1 MLALL
6 ALLATTATTALTGCT
21 ALERAA
27 ADPGMRPGID
37 VPSERADV
45 STEPLG
51 APPTVVGGEG
61 GYAFM
66 LRHADGSP
74 VTFDPC
80 RQVHVAVNPAHE
92 PAGGRDLLLEAL
104 GDLSAATGLQF
115 VLDDDTT
122 EVMARARRTY
132 QPERYGDRWAPVLV
146 TWDSPATNP
155 LLAGD
160 VLGRAGPQ
168 SFTGPAPDSTRWVT
182 AQAVFNAP
190 ALDAQLR
197 LGHDEDAKA
206 VLLHELAHVVG
217 LDHVADPYQVMYD
230 TNAYPL
236 PSYRAGDRRG
246 LAELGRGRCY
256 DDH

>member
-1 MLALL
+1 MLAVL
-6 ALLATTATTALTGCT
+6 AGTAATGLTGCT

-27 ADPGMRPGID
+27 AAPGKRPGVD
-37 VPSERADV
+37 VPSAPV
-45 STEPLG
+45 G
-51 APPTVVGGEG
+51 AATRPIGTPPTVVGGEG
-61 GYAFM
+61 GFAFM
-66 LRHADGSP
+66 LQHADGSP

-80 RQVHVAVNPAHE
+80 RQVHVSVNPAHE
-92 PAGGRDLLLEAL
+92 PAGGRDLLLQAL
-104 GDLSAATGLQF
+104 GELSTATGLQF
-115 VLDDDTT
+115 VMDPDTT
-122 EVMARARRTY
+122 EVMTRDRRTY
-132 QPERYGDRWAPVLV
+132 QPDTYGDRWAPVLI

-168 SFTGPAPDSTRWVT
+168 SFTGTTADSTRWVT

-190 ALDAQLR
+190 ALDAQMR
-197 LGHDEDAKA
+197 LGRDEDAKA

-217 LDHVADPYQVMYD
+217 LDHVTDPYQVMYD

-246 LAELGRGRCY
+246 LAELGAGRCY
-256 DDH
+256 DDY

>member
-1 MLALL
+1 M
-6 ALLATTATTALTGCT
+6 LTGCT
-21 ALERAA
+21 ALQQATA
-27 ADPGMRPGID
+27 GPGLRPGVD
-37 VPSERADV
+37 VPSDPVEA
-45 STEPLG
+45 STRPIG

-61 GYAFM
+61 GYAFIAQ
-66 LRHADGSP
+66 HPDGSP

-80 RQVHVAVNPAHE
+80 RPVHVAVNPAHE
-92 PAGGRDLLLEAL
+92 PAGGRDLLLQAL
-104 GDLSAATGLQF
+104 GELSTATGLH
-115 VLDDDTT
+115 VVMDGDTT
-122 EVMARARRTY
+122 EVMTRDRRSY
-132 QPERYGDRWAPVLV
+132 QPDRYGDRWAPVLV

-168 SFTGPAPDSTRWVT
+168 AFTGTGRLDPVDDSTRWVT

-190 ALDAQLR
+190 ALHAQMR
-197 LGHDEDAKA
+197 LGQDEDAKA

-217 LDHVADPYQVMYD
+217 LGHVTDPYQVMFD

-246 LAELGRGRCY
+246 LAELGLGRCY
-256 DDH
+256 DDY

>member
-1 MLALL
+1 M
-6 ALLATTATTALTGCT
+6 LTGCT
-21 ALERAA
+21 ALQQATAA
-27 ADPGMRPGID
+27 PGLRPGVD
-37 VPSERADV
+37 VPSDPVEV
-45 STEPLG
+45 STRPIG

-61 GYAFM
+61 GYAFIAQ
-66 LRHADGSP
+66 HPDGSP

-80 RQVHVAVNPAHE
+80 RPVHVAVNPAHE
-92 PAGGRDLLLEAL
+92 PAGGRDLLLQAL
-104 GDLSAATGLQF
+104 GELSTATGLH
-115 VLDDDTT
+115 VVMDGDTT
-122 EVMARARRTY
+122 EVMTRDRRSY
-132 QPERYGDRWAPVLV
+132 QPDRYGDRWAPVLV

-168 SFTGPAPDSTRWVT
+168 AFTGTSDDSTRWVT

-190 ALDAQLR
+190 ALHAQMR
-197 LGHDEDAKA
+197 LGQDEDAKA

-217 LDHVADPYQVMYD
+217 LGHVTDPYQVMFD

-246 LAELGRGRCY
+246 LAELGLGRCY
-256 DDH
+256 DDY

>member
-1 MLALL
+1 VLALVL
-6 ALLATTATTALTGCT
+6 PLIAATALTGCA
-21 ALERAA
+21 ALQQAA
-27 ADPGMRPGID
+27 AAPGKRPGID
-37 VPSERADV
+37 VPSEPVEAATR
-45 STEPLG
+45 PIG

-66 LRHADGSP
+66 AQHADGTP

-80 RQVHVAVNPAHE
+80 RPVHVAVNPANE
-92 PAGGRDLLLEAL
+92 PAGGRDLLLRAL
-104 GDLSAATGLQF
+104 GELSSATGLQF
-115 VLDDDTT
+115 VMDPDTA
-122 EVMARARRTY
+122 EVMATDRRTY
-132 QPERYGDRWAPVLV
+132 QPDTYGDRWAPVLV
-146 TWDSPATNP
+146 TWDSSTNP

-168 SFTGPAPDSTRWVT
+168 PFTGTAADSTRWVT

-190 ALDAQLR
+190 ALDAQMR
-197 LGHDEDAKA
+197 LGQDENAEA

-217 LDHVADPYQVMYD
+217 LDHVTDPYQVMYD

-246 LAELGRGRCY
+246 LAELGLGRCY
-256 DDH
+256 DDY

>member
-1 MLALL
+1 M
-6 ALLATTATTALTGCT
+6 LTGCT
-21 ALERAA
+21 ALQQATAA
-27 ADPGMRPGID
+27 PGLRPGVD
-37 VPSERADV
+37 VPSDPVEV
-45 STEPLG
+45 STRPIG

-61 GYAFM
+61 GYAFIAQ
-66 LRHADGSP
+66 HPDGSP

-80 RQVHVAVNPAHE
+80 RPVHVAVNPAHE
-92 PAGGRDLLLEAL
+92 PAGGRDLLLQAL
-104 GDLSAATGLQF
+104 GELSTATGLH
-115 VLDDDTT
+115 VVMDGDTT
-122 EVMARARRTY
+122 EVMTRDRRTY
-132 QPERYGDRWAPVLV
+132 QPDRYGDRWAPVLV

-168 SFTGPAPDSTRWVT
+168 AFTGTSDDSTRWVT

-190 ALDAQLR
+190 ALHAQMR
-197 LGHDEDAKA
+197 LGQDEDAKA

-217 LDHVADPYQVMYD
+217 LGHVTDPYQVMFD

-246 LAELGRGRCY
+246 LAELGLGRCY
-256 DDH
+256 DDY

>member
-1 MLALL
+1 MA
-6 ALLATTATTALTGCT
+6 ASVLTGCT
-21 ALERAA
+21 ALQQAA
-27 ADPGMRPGID
+27 AAPGKRPGID
-37 VPSERADV
+37 VPSDPVEA
-45 STEPLG
+45 STRPIG

-66 LRHADGSP
+66 RQHADGSP

-80 RQVHVAVNPAHE
+80 RPVHVAVNPSHE

-104 GDLSAATGLQF
+104 GELSTATGLQF
-115 VLDDDTT
+115 VMDGDTA
-122 EVMARARRTY
+122 EVMARDRRTY
-132 QPERYGDRWAPVLV
+132 QPDVYGDRWAPVLV
-146 TWDSPATNP
+146 TWDSSASNP
-155 LLAGD
+155 LLAG

-168 SFTGPAPDSTRWVT
+168 PFTGTAADSTRWVT
-182 AQAVFNAP
+182 GQAIFNAP

-197 LGHDEDAKA
+197 LGQDEDARA

-217 LDHVADPYQVMYD
+217 LDHVTDPYQVMYD

-246 LAELGRGRCY
+246 LAELGLGRCY
-256 DDH
+256 DDY

>member
-1 MLALL
+1 MVLPLL
-6 ALLATTATTALTGCT
+6 AATALTGCT
-21 ALERAA
+21 ALGQAA
-27 ADPGMRPGID
+27 AAPGKRPGID
-37 VPSERADV
+37 VPSDPAEASPRPIGTPPAV
-45 STEPLG
+45 S
-51 APPTVVGGEG
+51 GGEG

-66 LRHADGSP
+66 AQHTDGSP

-80 RQVHVAVNPAHE
+80 RPVHVAVNPAHE

-104 GDLSAATGLQF
+104 GELSSATGLQF
-115 VLDDDTT
+115 VMDPDTT
-122 EVMARARRTY
+122 EVMSAGRRTY
-132 QPERYGDRWAPVLV
+132 QPDLYGDRWAPVLI
-146 TWDSPATNP
+146 TWDSPASNP

-168 SFTGPAPDSTRWVT
+168 PFAGTAPDSTRWVT

-190 ALDAQLR
+190 ALDAQMR
-197 LGHDEDAKA
+197 LGRDEDAKA

-217 LDHVADPYQVMYD
+217 LHHVTDPYQVMYD

-246 LAELGRGRCY
+246 LAELGLGRCY
-256 DDH
+256 EDY

>member
-1 MLALL
+1 VLAVVAVL
-6 ALLATTATTALTGCT
+6 APTAASALTGCT
-21 ALERAA
+21 ALQQAA
-27 ADPGMRPGID
+27 AAPGKRPGVD
-37 VPSERADV
+37 VPSDPFEASSR
-45 STEPLG
+45 PIG
-51 APPTVVGGEG
+51 NPPTVVGGEG

-66 LRHADGSP
+66 LQHADGSP

-80 RQVHVAVNPAHE
+80 RPVHVAVNPSLE
-92 PAGGRDLLLEAL
+92 PAGGRELLLQAL
-104 GDLSAATGLQF
+104 GELSRATGLRF
-115 VLDDDTT
+115 VMDGDTT
-122 EVMARARRTY
+122 EVMTVDRRTY
-132 QPERYGDRWAPVLV
+132 QPDTYGDRWAPVLV
-146 TWDSPATNP
+146 TWDSPASNP

-168 SFTGPAPDSTRWVT
+168 PFTGTAADSTRWVT

-217 LDHVADPYQVMYD
+217 LDHVADPYQVMHD

-246 LAELGRGRCY
+246 LAELGLGRCY
-256 DDH
+256 DDF

>member
-1 MLALL
+1 VLALL
-6 ALLATTATTALTGCT
+6 SLVAVSALTGCS
-21 ALERAA
+21 ALQQAA
-27 ADPGMRPGID
+27 AAPGKRLGVD
-37 VPSERADV
+37 VPSTPVEV
-45 STEPLG
+45 SARPLG

-66 LRHADGSP
+66 ARHADGSP

-80 RQVHVAVNPAHE
+80 RPVHVAVNPAHE

-104 GDLSAATGLQF
+104 GELSTATGLQF
-115 VLDDDTT
+115 VMDQDTT
-122 EVMARARRTY
+122 EPWSGGRRSIY

-146 TWDSPATNP
+146 AWDSPANSP
-155 LLAGD
+155 LLAGG

-168 SFTGPAPDSTRWVT
+168 PFSGTAVDSTRWVT
-182 AQAVFNAP
+182 GGAVFNAP
-190 ALDAQLR
+190 ALDARMR
-197 LGHDEDAKA
+197 LGRDEDAKA

-217 LDHVADPYQVMYD
+217 LHHVTDPYQVMYD

-246 LAELGRGRCY
+246 LAELGLGRCY
-256 DDH
+256 DDY